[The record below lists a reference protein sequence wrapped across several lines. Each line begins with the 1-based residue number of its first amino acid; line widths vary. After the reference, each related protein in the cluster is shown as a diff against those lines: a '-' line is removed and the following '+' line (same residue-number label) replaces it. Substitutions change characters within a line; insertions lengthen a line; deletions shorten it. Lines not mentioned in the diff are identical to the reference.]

1 MRSSSPRRLTTSTN
15 FSSSP
20 IQPAGVGTMRSSSP
34 PRMTTSNFSSTLFDR
49 PSAYSTTTTA
59 STYSNRPLPT
69 SSLTATRPASLRG
82 SPRPASPRGSPVSA
96 VATPVEDEIVN
107 ARGGQRLKFTT
118 GVVEVIHKKR
128 CCCRKKDYE
137 IKYSDIQ
144 STVVEWYCFSG
155 ALVIKASDATHK
167 FRFGKVKL
175 MQAASALRRRR
186 EKPVGQQQD
195 AVAKVRSL
203 LARYPRVGVSNTGLI
218 TKKKKSCCSCVSTAV
233 YTPWTS
239 IVAVR
244 MTRTCCKKKITITAK
259 IDEDVQGTAKDFG
272 KDTSETTISIKGRC
286 CGKDDLYEPLTAIMS
301 QNFSHMEELVGV
313 KNKRG
318 HIKATKAGLFL
329 DSGKTCCGG
338 FVKSFIPWGSMVP

>member
-1 MRSSSPRRLTTSTN
+1 LKSPRAASAT
-15 FSSSP
+15 
-20 IQPAGVGTMRSSSP
+20 QQVVPA
-34 PRMTTSNFSSTLFDR
+34 
-49 PSAYSTTTTA
+49 
-59 STYSNRPLPT
+59 
-69 SSLTATRPASLRG
+69 
-82 SPRPASPRGSPVSA
+82 
-96 VATPVEDEIVN
+96 EDEVVN
-107 ARGGQRLKFTT
+107 ARGGQRLKFTND
-118 GVVEVIHKKR
+118 VIEVTNKKR
-128 CCCRKKDYE
+128 CCCRKKDHE

-155 ALVIKASDATHK
+155 ALVIKTSDATHR

-195 AVAKVRSL
+195 AVAQVRQL
-203 LARYPRVGVSNTGLI
+203 LAKYPRVGVSNTGLI
-218 TKKKKSCCSCVSTAV
+218 TKQKKSCCSCVSTAL

-244 MTRTCCKKKITITAK
+244 MTRTCCKAKITITAK
-259 IDEDVQGTAKDFG
+259 LDGDVKGTGKGFG
-272 KDTSETTISIKGRC
+272 KDTSETTICIKGRC
-286 CGKDDLYEPLTAIMS
+286 CAKDDLYEPLTTIMS
-301 QNFSHMEELVGV
+301 KNFSHMDELVGV

-338 FVKSFIPWGSMVP
+338 FVKSFVPWGSMVAMMYRHRSC